1 MLAFGAGTLP
11 AMIAVGFAASKIN
24 STFRQRINV
33 IIPYLLTV
41 VGLLIVLRGMNL
53 DIPYISPKVSTTI
66 TDQHTKKIEMT
77 CCPSG
82 VASDS
87 NTESCEKK

>member
-1 MLAFGAGTLP
+1 MLAFGVGTLP
-11 AMIAVGFAASKIN
+11 AMIAVGFAANKIN